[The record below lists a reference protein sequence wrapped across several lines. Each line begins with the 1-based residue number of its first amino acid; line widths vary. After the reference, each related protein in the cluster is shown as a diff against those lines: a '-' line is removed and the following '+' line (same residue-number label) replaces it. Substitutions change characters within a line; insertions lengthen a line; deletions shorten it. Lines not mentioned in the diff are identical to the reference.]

1 MLSMT
6 GGANIQSDKRTSHPF
21 VLSIMLA
28 ASLSISILIF
38 TPFVVHKSYGHAFVI
53 DSSPSPSQSLKT
65 PPSKV
70 QVSLSEPVD
79 ARYSKVSV
87 VDANGKVVDKKD
99 VHYVNGDHT
108 LLSVS
113 LPSSVPDGV
122 YTVSTKMLSEV
133 DGHVTDNA
141 FVFGVGKATIPS
153 NVGKTGS
160 SSTQPSS
167 QLSVPDA
174 IARFPSLVG
183 QVIIV
188 GGSFAMLWIWKPIS
202 KIGWLNV
209 SVENTKR
216 QINRNFI
223 SLMLIG
229 SSILVAADIAMI
241 YVQAYSINA
250 TVFDAVATNFGGI
263 WVIRIILSLILFC
276 ISLTLGFKK
285 GIIRSKYFGKARIK
299 KLHLKKTTT
308 LSSSPSDSPNLTK
321 KTIVSFLVI
330 GILTLLT
337 TSLISHGAAV
347 TKNAIPIT
355 IDFIHNLAASFWIGG
370 LIYIAFVVIPKLKAS
385 SVDEYIKGCMLS
397 IVLPRFSIIPVTVL
411 GIIVVTGPLLLYIL
425 ESNLAL
431 TIASFYG
438 KALIVKLVL
447 AAIMIGI
454 GGYNQAVIHTK
465 ALQEAS
471 VLAIKPTISEG
482 TDYAVKNGRRFLQ
495 FGRINLSIRR
505 SLNGSDPDSDD
516 KDRKSVN
523 RKTGGNVT
531 KEKKAQSSSPST
543 IAICTAVSKFNK
555 TTKAEAILGIALL
568 AAVAVMVNS
577 GLPASE
583 FQNLIQ
589 QQKQQQQQTQLLPS
603 QIGSQPF
610 TSTGFTEDGN
620 NTVVLSIDP
629 FTPGSNNFQVK
640 FLDLHGNPVDINSAK
655 MRLTQ
660 TEKGIGPIEVDT
672 KPISNVKG
680 VYSSKASFGLPGK
693 WEIQV
698 EGTPNKKN
706 EPSIVSTFDLL
717 VKPSLDQ
724 IKFGVEEFKIP
735 SGRNNN
741 NGTVSQPLYPIYDK
755 SRNAIWVGDTAIDSG
770 RILQFDLN
778 TGKYILHKIN
788 GTSIITGM
796 ALDPNNNNRIWYI
809 DPLNKFLGAF
819 DINTKTNQNYK
830 VESQGPL
837 SGIAVGSNSGIN
849 GGDNTNKSVIW
860 ITLPAENLVLRFD
873 SQNKNI
879 TKYSLP
885 TPNAG
890 PLGISIDSDDGLV
903 WVAEG
908 GSGKIASI
916 DPNKNYKI
924 TEYEPR
930 NNSSSSNLGNYKNGS
945 SLKSPT
951 ALLID
956 PDTDNIYIT
965 EHDGH
970 AITMF
975 DPILKTFKRYSGLD
989 PKGLPFGMAFDSYH
1003 NIWVAEHVINKISVI
1018 DPRTGAHKEVNI
1030 PARNPFAQWLT
1041 SDSNGNIWFA
1051 EQRGDSLGVIK
1062 QSLNPLQSSP
1072 SSAGSPSTSS
1082 SQSNNKN
1089 NSNSNNNGIPQ
1100 LGFSYADVVGPTV
1113 ALGIIFS
1120 AIIYTRSVIS
1130 LKQSQHIVSSIKSKH
1145 DNNNSHNNNRT
1156 I

>member
-1 MLSMT
+1 MT
-6 GGANIQSDKRTSHPF
+6 DGKNILSDKCTSYPF
-21 VLSIMLA
+21 VLLIILA
-28 ASLSISILIF
+28 ASCSISILIF

-53 DSSPSPSQSLKT
+53 DSVPSPSQSLKT

-87 VDANGKVVDKKD
+87 VDANGEEVDKKD

-113 LPSSVPDGV
+113 LPAGIEDGV

-141 FVFGVGKATIPS
+141 FVFGVGKATVPS
-153 NVGKTGS
+153 NVGKSGS

-167 QLSVPDA
+167 QLSIPDA
-174 IARFPSLVG
+174 IARFPSLLG

-188 GGSFAMLWIWKPIS
+188 GSSFATLWIWKPIS
-202 KIGWLNV
+202 KIEWLNI
-209 SVENTKR
+209 SIEKTKR
-216 QINRNFI
+216 KIDRSFI
-223 SLMLIG
+223 ILMLIG
-229 SSILVAADIAMI
+229 SIILVSSDFAMI

-250 TVFDAVATNFGGI
+250 TVLDAIATNFGGI
-263 WVIRIILSLILFC
+263 WVIRIILSVILFC
-276 ISLTLGFKK
+276 ISLVLCFKK
-285 GIIRSKYFGKARIK
+285 GIIRNRYFRKVRIK
-299 KLHLKKTTT
+299 KLQPEKMTT
-308 LSSSPSDSPNLTK
+308 LSSSSSASPNLTK

-330 GILTLLT
+330 GVLTLLT

-347 TKNAIPIT
+347 SKNTIPMT

-370 LIYIAFVVIPKLKAS
+370 LIYIAFIVIPKLKAA
-385 SVDEYIKGCMLS
+385 SVEEYIKGCILS
-397 IVLPRFSIIPVTVL
+397 ILLPRFSIIPVTVL
-411 GIIVVTGPLLLYIL
+411 GIIVVTGPFLLYIL

-454 GGYNQAVIHTK
+454 GGYNQAVIHAK
-465 ALQEAS
+465 ALKEAS
-471 VLAIKPTISEG
+471 VLAIKPTIGEG
-482 TDYAVKNGRRFLQ
+482 TDYSIKNGRRFLQ
-495 FGRINLSIRR
+495 FGRINLGLRR
-505 SLNGSDPDSDD
+505 PPNGSPDSDEY
-516 KDRKSVN
+516 RPSVN
-523 RKTGGNVT
+523 RKARGDET
-531 KEKKAQSSSPST
+531 KDKKVKPSPSK

-589 QQKQQQQQTQLLPS
+589 QQRQQQQTQLLPS
-603 QIGSQPF
+603 QIGGQPF
-610 TSTGFTEDGN
+610 TSTSFTEDGRN
-620 NTVVLSIDP
+620 MVVLSMDP
-629 FTPGSNNFQVK
+629 FTLGSNNFQVK
-640 FLDLHGNPVDINSAK
+640 FLDLHRNPVDINSAK

-672 KPISNVKG
+672 KPVPNTKG

-698 EGTPNKKN
+698 EGIPNKKN
-706 EPSIVSTFDLL
+706 EPSIVGTFDLL
-717 VKPSLDQ
+717 VRPSLDQ
-724 IKFGVEEFKIP
+724 MKFSVKEFRIP
-735 SGRNNN
+735 SGRNN

-755 SRNAIWVGDTAIDSG
+755 SRNAIWVGDTAIGSG
-770 RILQFDLN
+770 RMLEFNLN
-778 TGKYILHKIN
+778 TGKYVLHKIN
-788 GTSIITGM
+788 GSSIITGM

-809 DPLNKFLGAF
+809 DPLNKFLGTF
-819 DINTKTNQNYK
+819 DINTEANKNYK
-830 VESQGPL
+830 IQSQGPP
-837 SGIAVGSNSGIN
+837 SGIAVGSSSGNN
-849 GGDNTNKSVIW
+849 GGDNTNKSNVW
-860 ITLPAENLVLRFD
+860 ITLSSDNSVLKFD
-873 SQNKNI
+873 SQNKSF

-885 TPNAG
+885 TLNAG
-890 PLGISIDSDDGLV
+890 PLGIAIDSGDGLV
-903 WVAEG
+903 WVAES

-916 DPNKNYKI
+916 DPNKSYKI
-924 TEYEPR
+924 TEYEPK
-930 NNSSSSNLGNYKNGS
+930 NNSSGSNLNSYKNGS
-945 SLKSPT
+945 PLKSPT

-956 PDTDNIYIT
+956 QDTDNIYVT
-965 EHDGH
+965 EHDGQ

-975 DPILKTFKRYSGLD
+975 DPILKIFKRYSGLD
-989 PKGLPFGMAFDSYH
+989 PKGLPFGMEFDNYH
-1003 NIWVAEHVINKISVI
+1003 NIWVAEHVVNKISVI

-1030 PARNPFAQWLT
+1030 PARNPFVQWLT
-1041 SDSNGNIWFA
+1041 SDSSGNIWFA

-1062 QSLNPLQSSP
+1062 PSLNPLQSSTN
-1072 SSAGSPSTSS
+1072 SAGSSPSS

-1089 NSNSNNNGIPQ
+1089 NSNSAIPQ
-1100 LGFSYADVVGPTV
+1100 LGFSYADIVGPVV

-1120 AIIYTRSVIS
+1120 AIIYTRSAIS
-1130 LKQSQHIVSSIKSKH
+1130 LKQSENVVSSIKSKH
-1145 DNNNSHNNNRT
+1145 DNDSFNNNRT